1 MKKLITMLLCVV
13 LALSQLAAQNRTLKG
28 KVTDD
33 KGEPI
38 GNVSVI
44 AKGSSAGTT
53 SAADGTYSLNVP
65 AQTKSI
71 VFSSLNFASQEVSIG
86 NKFVI
91 NVSLLTTAESLQ
103 EVVVVGYGQQS
114 QKTKI
119 QSISVIKSDVFQ
131 NMPIVS
137 ATQALQGQ
145 AAGVQLTNSSG
156 VLGAQSAIRVR
167 GAASILGSGQPL
179 FVVDG
184 VPMND
189 NVLSGGQGGGTGLN
203 PLVDLNP
210 NDIESISV
218 LKDASAV
225 AIYGSRGTNGVIL
238 VKTKKGKT
246 NQKTKIN
253 LDTYAGT
260 STPTALLQQLSGDQ
274 YRGYVSDYRAARN
287 LAPVTLPAGNFDWV
301 NAVVRQGNANSVN
314 LSAIGGTDKTRFYLG
329 GSYFKESGYT
339 IGNDINRLAGRV
351 NIEHDVTKDIKIG
364 TNFNLSNTRSNRT
377 GIENNTFAPL
387 TSSYLQLPYVQP
399 YDANGNFVNT
409 GFIQN
414 VLAIQTI
421 NINEFTSRRYY
432 GNIYTEIRF
441 LKDFKFKTDWG
452 IDIVQVEERGR
463 TNSLFTPGGRG
474 FRNVLQDQKWLT
486 TNTLTYD
493 KQINNHNV
501 SVLVGQSFETSNN
514 DVITVAGSGF
524 ASDRLP
530 NVGSASTPSTT
541 FASREGWALA
551 SYFGRVN
558 YRFKD
563 RYLFEVSGRRDGSS
577 RFGTNNKY
585 GNFYAVSGGWIV
597 SDENFFKN
605 IKSIDQL
612 KLTASYGTS
621 GNDRI
626 GNFPYQAL
634 YSGGVGGDYN
644 SQAGLIPSQ
653 TPNPDLR
660 WEEARQWNIG
670 FSLSVL
676 QSRVNLSLDVFNKRT
691 VNNLVNYPLPYTTG
705 FISQAKNVGEVENK
719 GVDLQLNTINIRN
732 KNFEWNTSFNIGFL
746 KNTVLSLPPNKDA
759 EGRDFL
765 GGSASQRAIVGQ
777 SLNTF
782 YLIRYSGINSQT
794 GDAEWLDRNGTITNN
809 PTANDRVVAGNAIP
823 KNTGGFTNNFKYRG
837 FELSVFFNFSY
848 GNSVYIGG
856 LGFTENLTITGFNK
870 TANILNYWKN
880 KGENAFAPRLASTT
894 AQVFSQRSTLQL
906 MDGSY
911 ARLKTLSVAYNVP
924 KTILA
929 RSNFIQGLRFYVMG
943 QNLWILQNK
952 NFRGPDPEVSAN
964 GGDNQIQGESFFAI
978 PQSRTITVGVNV
990 TF

>member
-1 MKKLITMLLCVV
+1 MRKFVTLMLCVV
-13 LALSQLAAQNRTLKG
+13 LALSQLAAQNRTVKG

-33 KGEPI
+33 KGESI

-44 AKGSSAGTT
+44 AKGSSAVTT

-65 AQTKSI
+65 DKTKSI

-103 EVVVVGYGQQS
+103 EVVVVGYGLQS

-179 FVVDG
+179 FVIDG

-210 NDIESISV
+210 NDIESISI

-225 AIYGSRGTNGVIL
+225 AIYGSRGTNGVVL
-238 VKTKKGKT
+238 VKTKKGRT

-253 LDTYAGT
+253 LDTYTGSSNPT
-260 STPTALLQQLSGDQ
+260 SLLQQLSGDQ

-287 LAPVTLPAGNFDWV
+287 LPAVTLPVGNFDWV
-301 NAVVRQGNANSVN
+301 NAVVKQGNANSVN

-329 GSYFKESGYT
+329 GSYYKESGYT

-377 GIENNTFAPL
+377 GLENNTFAPL

-414 VLAIQTI
+414 VIAIQTL

-432 GNIYTEIRF
+432 GNIYTEIKF

-463 TNSLFTPGGRG
+463 TNSLFSPGGRG

-501 SVLVGQSFETSNN
+501 SVLLGQSFETSNN
-514 DVITVAGSGF
+514 DVIAVAGSGF
-524 ASDRLP
+524 ASDQLP
-530 NVGSASTPSTT
+530 NVGSASTPSNT

-551 SYFGRVN
+551 SFFGRVN

-563 RYLFEVSGRRDGSS
+563 RYLFEASGRRDGSS
-577 RFGTNNKY
+577 RFGTNNKF
-585 GNFYAVSGGWIV
+585 GNFYAVSGGWII
-597 SDENFFKN
+597 SDELFFKK
-605 IKSIDQL
+605 IKFIDQL

-634 YSGGVGGDYN
+634 YSGGVAGDYN

-660 WEEARQWNIG
+660 WEEARQWNLG

-676 QSRVNLSLDVFNKRT
+676 KSRVNISLDVFNKRT

-705 FISQAKNVGEVENK
+705 FISQTKNVGEVENK
-719 GVDLQLNTINIRN
+719 GVDLQLNTVNIRN
-732 KNFEWNTSFNIGFL
+732 KKFEWNTSFNIGFL
-746 KNTVLSLPPNKDA
+746 KNTVLSLPPNKDP

-765 GGSASQRAIVGQ
+765 GGSSSQRAIVGQ

-782 YLIRYSGINSQT
+782 YLIRYSGINAQT
-794 GDAEWLDRNGTITNN
+794 GDAEWIDRDGNITNS
-809 PTANDRVVAGNAIP
+809 PKANDRVVAGNAIP
-823 KNTGGFTNNFKYRG
+823 RYTGGFTNNFKYRG

-848 GNSVYIGG
+848 GNSVYIDG

-870 TANILNYWKN
+870 TANVLNYWKN
-880 KGENAFAPRLASTT
+880 KGDNAFAPSLGSTT

-911 ARLKTLSVAYNVP
+911 ARLKTLSLAYNVP

-929 RSNFIQGLRFYVMG
+929 RSNLIQGLRFYIQG

-964 GGDNQIQGESFFAI
+964 GGNNQIQGESFFAI
-978 PQSRTITVGVNV
+978 PQSKTITVGVNV